1 LLRHKHAPI
10 ECIRKKIIVF
20 LDSMEVK
27 EFKLKIISWNIAIVS
42 WFGLLSRLPLKTREF
57 NNVKIKN

>member
-10 ECIRKKIIVF
+10 ECIRKKIIGF

-57 NNVKIKN
+57 NNVKI